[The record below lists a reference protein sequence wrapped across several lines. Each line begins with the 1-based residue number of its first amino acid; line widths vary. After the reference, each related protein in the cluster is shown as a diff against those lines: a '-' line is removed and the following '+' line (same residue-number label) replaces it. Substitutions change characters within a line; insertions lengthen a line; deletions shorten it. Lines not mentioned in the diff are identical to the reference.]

1 MSARRI
7 SFALVLTVF
16 VCLCPPVA
24 SAAAAPDAQTLKARL
39 QQEQSNAAARRASLQ
54 RLTSEERRL
63 NTGLAAAEKRILQLE
78 RGIEDQQAKLADLAQ
93 SDAGA
98 KAEYDKLAADVAA
111 TEKTMNGLLSLLW
124 EISVKRISVGGREM
138 ADWDVTEREHIWSR
152 ELFSELEKYR
162 ARLREQETK
171 LAAVLGRRQKI
182 ADSINQSLSVVNT
195 EKETLLR
202 ERLAYNRKLEDLR
215 DKKKDVEEELQDI
228 LKLVG
233 DLNFQIEKATAQAP
247 PPPPAASSGGAKG
260 SGDAKSSGDAKK
272 PGGAK
277 GSPESAGSSGSATAG
292 SIAAAGATNIEG
304 LKGRLIR
311 PVQGSVK
318 LGYDPSGDPPRRG
331 LGFSSK
337 EGQKVVA
344 VASGKVV
351 HNDVLRGFGRV
362 LILQHGSDYYTL
374 YAFLGDCPL
383 SVGRQVAAGAVVGSV
398 GWYPAISGYGV
409 YFEMR
414 VKQKPTNPTPWFG
427 S

>member
-16 VCLCPPVA
+16 VCLCPPFA

-39 QQEQSNAAARRASLQ
+39 QQEQANAAARRASLQ

-162 ARLREQETK
+162 ARLSEQETK

-182 ADSINQSLSVVNT
+182 AESINQSLSVVNT

-228 LKLVG
+228 LKLIG
-233 DLNFQIEKATAQAP
+233 DLNFQLEKATAQAP
-247 PPPPAASSGGAKG
+247 PPSPPAASSGAKGSGDPKSSGGAKG
-260 SGDAKSSGDAKK
+260 STA
-272 PGGAK
+272 
-277 GSPESAGSSGSATAG
+277 SAGGSGSATAG

-414 VKQKPTNPTPWFG
+414 VKQKPTNPAPWFG

>member
-7 SFALVLTVF
+7 SFALVLTFF

-24 SAAAAPDAQTLKARL
+24 SAAAAPDAETLKSRL
-39 QQEQSNAAARRASLQ
+39 QQEQANAAARRASLQ

-78 RGIEDQQAKLADLAQ
+78 RGIEDQQAKLTELAQ

-111 TEKTMNGLLSLLW
+111 TEKTMNGLLNLLW

-138 ADWDVTEREHIWSR
+138 ADWDVTDREHIWSR
-152 ELFSELEKYR
+152 ELFADLEKYR
-162 ARLREQETK
+162 ARLSEQETK

-233 DLNFQIEKATAQAP
+233 DLNFQLEKATAQAP
-247 PPPPAASSGGAKG
+247 PPTPPAKSSGGDKG
-260 SGDAKSSGDAKK
+260 SGDSKSSG
-272 PGGAK
+272 GSK
-277 GSPESAGSSGSATAG
+277 GPTESAGNTGSATAG

-304 LKGRLIR
+304 MKGRLIR

-331 LGFSSK
+331 LGFVSK

-344 VASGKVV
+344 VAPGRVV

-383 SVGRQVAAGAVVGSV
+383 PVGRQVAAGAVVGSV

>member
-7 SFALVLTVF
+7 SFALVLTVWA
-16 VCLCPPVA
+16 CLCPSFA

-39 QQEQSNAAARRASLQ
+39 QQEQANAAARRASLQ

-78 RGIEDQQAKLADLAQ
+78 RGIEDQQAKLAQLAQ
-93 SDAGA
+93 SDASA

-111 TEKTMNGLLSLLW
+111 TEKTMNGLLGLLW

-152 ELFSELEKYR
+152 ELFTELEKYR
-162 ARLREQETK
+162 ARLSEQETK

-182 ADSINQSLSVVNT
+182 AESINQSLAVVNT

-233 DLNFQIEKATAQAP
+233 DLNFQLEKAAAQAP
-247 PPPPAASSGGAKG
+247 PPPPAAASGGAKG
-260 SGDAKSSGDAKK
+260 SGDPKRSG
-272 PGGAK
+272 GSK
-277 GSPESAGSSGSATAG
+277 GSAESAGSSGSATAG
-292 SIAAAGATNIEG
+292 SIAAAGAAGIEG

-311 PVQGSVK
+311 PVQGAVK

-331 LGFSSK
+331 LGFASK

-398 GWYPAISGYGV
+398 GWYPAISGYGM